1 VKPGLARRMVAA
13 RVALAFRVKRS
24 ARATSQPAFDP
35 MVASLEGTR
44 DELAQLAAE
53 QGALRRVATLVAQG
67 LPPAEVFTAV
77 AAEVGLLFSADVTHV
92 IRREPDGTVTVAAG
106 WSPAGD
112 HMTAGMRLA
121 LEGESTWALVART
134 ERVARMDSY
143 EDAPGPVAAN
153 LRELGIRSSVTAPIF
168 VDGRLWGAI
177 AVSSRGEP
185 VPAGTESWLE
195 NFAELVATAV
205 ANADAHTQLVASRAR
220 VVAAADEARRRIE
233 RDLHDGL
240 QQRLVSLG
248 LDLRAAQSMLPPDL
262 TEAQAQVG
270 RIAAELDEATDEL
283 REISR
288 GIHPAILS
296 EGGLAPALRTLARRS
311 AVPVE
316 LDLQAVARLPAP
328 VEVAAYYVVSEAL
341 ANSAK
346 HAQASVVHVGVEQRD
361 GLLRLA
367 VRDDGVGGAD
377 PANGSGLTGL
387 RDRVEALGGTI
398 AVESR
403 KGGGTAVTARLPVR
417 FD

>member
-1 VKPGLARRMVAA
+1 MRTRTSCRP
-13 RVALAFRVKRS
+13 FRV
-24 ARATSQPAFDP
+24 
-35 MVASLEGTR
+35 

-53 QGALRRVATLVAQG
+53 QGALRQVATLVARG
-67 LPPAEVFTAV
+67 VAPSEVFAAV
-77 AAEVGLLFSADVTHV
+77 ASEVGRLFAADVTHV
-92 IRREPDGTVTVAAG
+92 FRREPDGTATVLAG
-106 WSPAGD
+106 WSPEGGHMPAG
-112 HMTAGMRLA
+112 TRLG

-143 EDAPGPVAAN
+143 EGAPGPVAAA

-168 VDGRLWGAI
+168 VEGRLWGAI
-177 AVSSRGEP
+177 TVSSRDEP
-185 VPAGTESWLE
+185 VPEGTESWFE
-195 NFAELVATAV
+195 SFAELVATAV

-220 VVAAADEARRRIE
+220 IVAAADETRRRIE

-248 LDLRAAQSMLPPDL
+248 LDLRAAQSMLPVDL
-262 TEAQAQVG
+262 TDAHAQLG
-270 RIAAELDEATDEL
+270 RVAAELEEAIDDL

-296 EGGLAPALRTLARRS
+296 EGGLTPALRTLARRS

-316 LDLQAVARLPAP
+316 LAAQAVSRLPERI
-328 VEVAAYYVVSEAL
+328 EVAAYYVVSEAL

-346 HAQASVVHVGVEQRD
+346 HGRASLVRVDVEQRD
-361 GLLRLA
+361 GVLRLA

-377 PANGSGLTGL
+377 PAKGSGLTGL

-398 AVESR
+398 AVESP
-403 KGGGTAVTARLPVR
+403 KDGGTSVTARLPLSSV
-417 FD
+417 